1 MTEHTKLARFVTKVK
16 KTREGY
22 KEESFRREN
31 LALRRQE
38 ALEKRRARIRE
49 HQAKAR
55 PKGVTSVR
63 TGVGGRFLSF
73 AEEFARRQEPTQQR
87 ARRQEPTQQR
97 TKTKTRTKKRRATPR
112 RAARGVTQYDQFGRP
127 ISVYYAHA
135 IRRKKKK
142 TKAKPIQQGYASRSY
157 FR

>member
-87 ARRQEPTQQR
+87 